1 MATKGRLER
10 LLKRSR
16 DYWCS
21 QIRGGREY
29 QEDDVGFD
37 DSYSN
42 QVLMLLTDGMG
53 GYAGGDIASQA
64 VLDAFSQSFKLENEE
79 NISKRLDNSL
89 TKANNKLALIAAN
102 NPKLQGMGCT
112 FVGVVLSYQDP
123 NLHWISVGDSPL
135 WIFRNG
141 VLIRLNEDHSKRIDI
156 DNKVKKGEITALE
169 ARENPARNALTSALT
184 GVAPSL
190 IDNHSKCIKN
200 EDIIL
205 LASDGIFSLSNKEIE
220 KLMRISRTNNAEEIT
235 NNLVEAVKNKKKE
248 NQDNTS
254 ILIMKIPKN
263 FK

>member
-1 MATKGRLER
+1 M
-10 LLKRSR
+10 LKRSK

-21 QIRGGREY
+21 QIQGGREY

-37 DSYSN
+37 ESYSN
-42 QVLMLLTDGMG
+42 QVLMLLADGMG
-53 GYAGGDIASQA
+53 GYVGGNIASQT
-64 VLDAFSQSFKLENEE
+64 VLDTFSQAFKLENDE

-89 TKANNKLALIAAN
+89 VKANNKLASIVAN

-112 FVGVVLSYQDP
+112 FVGVVLSYQDS

-135 WIFRNG
+135 WIFRDG

-156 DNKVKKGEITALE
+156 DNKLKKGEITALE

-184 GVAPSL
+184 GVTPSL
-190 IDNHSKCIKN
+190 IDNHSEYIKN

-220 KLMRISRTNNAEEIT
+220 QIIHNSRINNAEEIT
-235 NNLVEAVKNKKKE
+235 NNLIEAVKNKKKE

-254 ILIMKIPKN
+254 VLIIKIPKN
-263 FK
+263 FKQ